1 MTLIYEIKI
10 KGNNNMYIKIKT
22 KIPIIAIE
30 MIKLII
36 KNKIIL
42 MTKKRSLILLW
53 KNFII
58 LFIIIF

>member
-1 MTLIYEIKI
+1 
-10 KGNNNMYIKIKT
+10 MYIKIKT

-36 KNKIIL
+36 KNKISL